1 LSIGARPSEGSLSS
15 TCFARFLRK
24 LEEPRRTSLVHTIPY
39 GKIQYGKICRH
50 FNPTWFTEYAN
61 WLEYNILEDVACCL
75 YCYLFKPN
83 TEHQAGGNSFVT
95 EGFKNWKKKKKK
107 LHNHV
112 GAHNIALAIF
122 FLIILIKFLL
132 TIVFFF

>member
-1 LSIGARPSEGSLSS
+1 
-15 TCFARFLRK
+15 
-24 LEEPRRTSLVHTIPY
+24 
-39 GKIQYGKICRH
+39 
-50 FNPTWFTEYAN
+50 
-61 WLEYNILEDVACCL
+61 LEYNILEDVACCL

-107 LHNHV
+107 KLHNHV

-132 TIVFFF
+132 TIVFFFHLSKKKKKNLAPQTKILAPPLVLTINKP